1 MESICKDGNIAWNFY
16 LDEGIENFLI
26 PKLTLQPLIE
36 NCIKH
41 GIGQGKNKISIDIS
55 IVYYENYILITIK
68 DNGIGIN
75 TDKLIDIQSILKI
88 MVSII
93 NI

>member
-1 MESICKDGNIAWNFY
+1 MQRWKYSLEFY

-41 GIGQGKNKISIDIS
+41 GIGQGK
-55 IVYYENYILITIK
+55 IK
-68 DNGIGIN
+68 
-75 TDKLIDIQSILKI
+75 S
-88 MVSII
+88 V
-93 NI
+93 